1 MSIGRV
7 IHPAS
12 CSWPSPTLPS
22 CSTRVHI
29 WASSCAARTHP
40 EGGQTPSRTWTEH
53 SDSSQSYN
61 RRKLKAFVS
70 RLNPCCNEVVLPLV
84 PLFVSLVPFHP
95 SPIIKVTLYTVLLPR
110 QVLPHWLNL
119 MVLLFQVLLQ
129 GFQVF
134 QGFFFDVTLQY
145 LEDSVSTD
153 SLRDSVYL
161 VPAPV
166 MRSRFSNIFCKL
178 TVSYTSYTR
187 KRITTRRPQQR
198 HQYISSEY
206 SMMRLIN
213 SLTVSFLCVH
223 LKNQTSWMAFD
234 SQGHLQGCELLL
246 AVPPEVL
253 TRWPFSNEK
262 IRGTSR
268 SLEQFRLQLISESA
282 NPSCDMYC
290 ISNSKFILQPFE
302 AKKCSFSMFPPFWF
316 SLSIRYFRILQMYK
330 DSLKKEIKKN
340 NAFLGP

>member
-1 MSIGRV
+1 M
-7 IHPAS
+7 
-12 CSWPSPTLPS
+12 
-22 CSTRVHI
+22 
-29 WASSCAARTHP
+29 
-40 EGGQTPSRTWTEH
+40 
-53 SDSSQSYN
+53 
-61 RRKLKAFVS
+61 S

-110 QVLPHWLNL
+110 QVLPHSLNL

-223 LKNQTSWMAFD
+223 LKNQTS
-234 SQGHLQGCELLL
+234 
-246 AVPPEVL
+246 
-253 TRWPFSNEK
+253 
-262 IRGTSR
+262 
-268 SLEQFRLQLISESA
+268 
-282 NPSCDMYC
+282 
-290 ISNSKFILQPFE
+290 
-302 AKKCSFSMFPPFWF
+302 
-316 SLSIRYFRILQMYK
+316 
-330 DSLKKEIKKN
+330 
-340 NAFLGP
+340 

>member
-1 MSIGRV
+1 MPIGRV

-134 QGFFFDVTLQY
+134 QVFFFDVTLQY

-268 SLEQFRLQLISESA
+268 SRYVYTLSSFGFNWFQNLPIHPVTCTVYRTQSLYSNHSKPKNVVSACFRLFDLAWQFVISE
-282 NPSCDMYC
+282 
-290 ISNSKFILQPFE
+290 
-302 AKKCSFSMFPPFWF
+302 
-316 SLSIRYFRILQMYK
+316 YFRCVKIL
-330 DSLKKEIKKN
+330 
-340 NAFLGP
+340 